1 MEKALATIYLV
12 ILNAIAFSLG
22 VWVTFGSAWYS
33 YGGADIPAAIFFIAA
48 FPSPLIFVYRFFR
61 DRYGF
66 STRTFFRCTLL
77 PPHIV
82 SLISGA
88 LILMMG
94 AAAGGWGGLGA
105 LSVAVTWYFAKIGLI
120 ISATAWVWMDECLAA
135 IKRYNG
141 RKALSI
147 ILLTLCGAALGN
159 SAYMFLE
166 PIPLPRVYAK
176 DLTELIVQELAVAV
190 IVAVPIGIG
199 LTALARFYGRKYL
212 LGFPIFLLCAF
223 LPSISLGVWRAV
235 ANFRDEEYLFIRDQF
250 LYPLKSLAV
259 LLTTLAV
266 TVILY
271 VIVLAVRRK
280 KCY

>member
-1 MEKALATIYLV
+1 MNKTLATVSLI
-12 ILNAIAFSLG
+12 ILNSMAFSAG
-22 VWVTFGSAWYS
+22 IWAAFGSMWYNVTIDFLP
-33 YGGADIPAAIFFIAA
+33 GILFLA
-48 FPSPLIFVYRFFR
+48 FLPSPLVFVWRSLR
-61 DRYGF
+61 DGYGF
-66 STRTFFRCTLL
+66 SKRRFLLCTIL

-94 AAAGGWGGLGA
+94 AAAGGWGGLGV
-105 LSVAVTWYFAKIGLI
+105 LSVAMTWYFAKIGLI
-120 ISATAWVWMDECLAA
+120 ISATAWVRVDECLAA
-135 IKRYNG
+135 VKRYNG

-147 ILLTLCGAALGN
+147 VLLTLCGAALGN

-166 PIPLPRVYAK
+166 PVPLPRVYAK
-176 DLTELIVQELAVAV
+176 DLTGLIVQQLTVAL
-190 IVAVPIGIG
+190 IIAVPVGIG
-199 LTALARFYGRKYL
+199 LTALARFYGRRYS

-235 ANFRDEEYLFIRDQF
+235 ANFRDVEYFFIRDKF
-250 LYPLKSLAV
+250 LNPLKSLAV

-271 VIVLAVRRK
+271 VIVSAVRRK

>member
-1 MEKALATIYLV
+1 MKVLATIYLV

-22 VWVTFGSAWYS
+22 VWVTFGSAWYV
-33 YGGADIPAAIFFIAA
+33 YGGADLPAAIFFIAA
-48 FPSPLIFVYRFFR
+48 YPSPLIFVYRFFR

-66 STRTFFRCTLL
+66 SNGKFFLCTLL

-88 LILMMG
+88 VILAIG
-94 AAAGGWGGLGA
+94 AEGDGWSGLGA
-105 LSVAVTWYFAKIGLI
+105 LSVAVTWFFAKTGLI
-120 ISATAWVWMDECLAA
+120 IGATAWVRMDECLSA

-141 RKALSI
+141 RKALSLV
-147 ILLTLCGAALGN
+147 LLTLCGAALGN
-159 SAYMFLE
+159 GAYMFLE
-166 PIPLPRVYAK
+166 PIPFPRVYAK
-176 DLTELIVQELAVAV
+176 DLTGLIVQQLAAAMV
-190 IVAVPIGIG
+190 IAVPVGIG
-199 LTALARFYGRKYL
+199 LTALARFYGRKYS

-223 LPSISLGVWRAV
+223 LPSISLGVWRTV
-235 ANFRDEEYLFIRDQF
+235 ANFRDEEHLFIYKF

-266 TVILY
+266 TAILY
-271 VIVLAVRRK
+271 VIVSVFRRK